1 VTARAHLEPAPNGI
15 TELVDLGPTT
25 VHLVHRAAN
34 GFGALA
40 AKAEHGR
47 SPLAKAC
54 RKAGIELPRKRR
66 RTPARVE
73 VER

>member
-1 VTARAHLEPAPNGI
+1 MTARAHLEPVANGI

-40 AKAEHGR
+40 AKAEHG
-47 SPLAKAC
+47 PTLLAAAC
-54 RKAGIELPRKRR
+54 RKAGIDLPRKRKR
-66 RTPARVE
+66 ASARLE
-73 VER
+73 VGP